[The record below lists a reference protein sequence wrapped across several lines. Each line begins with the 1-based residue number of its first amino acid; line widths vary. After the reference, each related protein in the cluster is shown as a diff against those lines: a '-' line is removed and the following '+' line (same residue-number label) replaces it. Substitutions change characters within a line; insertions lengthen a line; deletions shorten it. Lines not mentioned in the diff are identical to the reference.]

1 MKFNVH
7 VEVRTHQGI
16 ANPEGA
22 TIERALP
29 ALGFNDVS
37 NMIAGRS
44 FTFQVEAVDESS
56 AFERARLLA
65 DRLLANPVIEESQIR
80 LEQVESDDL

>member
-7 VEVRTHQGI
+7 VEVRTHPGI

-29 ALGFNDVS
+29 ALGFHDVS
-37 NMIAGRS
+37 DMVAGRS
-44 FTFQVEAVDESS
+44 FTFQIDALDRSS
-56 AFERARLLA
+56 AFERATLLA

-80 LEQVESDDL
+80 LDQVESPDL